1 MHEAAAWLAH
11 KEFMRL
17 AAAASATRPQP
28 NPVDEDSP
36 HLRTAI
42 AWNLLKD
49 RNALDVLVGRLV
61 PALSTVPCDV
71 AAAATALAKVMLEPG
86 FGGHLHSLRW
96 VFALLQQI
104 QVTPVDS
111 ETMPC
116 GTPDST
122 SCTQVLRR
130 LPSGECSQ
138 SNRRA
143 VLCEVR
149 GDAKDSSEFW
159 LSGCMLG
166 QRLVGVCEVRIGGA
180 DGVLYAGPAQASD
193 TAQGCL
199 AQVHAVRP
207 AGIIAVVCTR
217 CFRMEVPG
225 TELCPRCLPDVDVR
239 SPVRRSPARA
249 KRRAH
254 ENASAQARSPRRRK
268 GATTPATEECT
279 VLDARRRIVAV
290 PRRLNSD
297 LAVASG
303 KRTYCIVICD
313 ARWSCTGCQEAAGA
327 CVMPPP

>member
-1 MHEAAAWLAH
+1 MESAADVHEAAAWLAH

-116 GTPDST
+116 GTPDGT
-122 SCTQVLRR
+122 SRTQVLRR
-130 LPSGECSQ
+130 LPSGEPSQ

-149 GDAKDSSEFW
+149 GDAKDSFR

-199 AQVHAVRP
+199 AQVHAVGP
-207 AGIIAVVCTR
+207 AGTIAALCTR
-217 CFRMEVPG
+217 CFCTESPG
-225 TELCPRCLPDVDVR
+225 TERCPRCE
-239 SPVRRSPARA
+239 PARP

-254 ENASAQARSPRRRK
+254 ENAFEQAAGSPRRRR
-268 GATTPATEECT
+268 GATLPAIEECT

-303 KRTYCIVICD
+303 RRTYCIVICE
-313 ARWSCTGCQEAAGA
+313 ARWSCTGCQVAAGA